1 LRHTLLITFG
11 SFADTPALVQRWV
24 GRRRGWLL
32 AAKLWSLARRA
43 SDWDVRPWSQRALH
57 VALEVMRHT
66 LLILLVHW
74 SFRIS
79 GTADGCG
86 HTEFDPSL
94 RSLRSLARRAS
105 DRDMRCSPSDNMRCS
120 CSVTGWSVL
129 VFSCQGLAGWSAHA
143 EAAAGAIGCVPPVRG
158 GAEAACGSVLP
169 RCTPRRGV
177 WAAREAERCRA
188 RNACEF
194 RGLSGLA
201 VGWRDLFAFW
211 GLSPWGRRT
220 ARRTAIVARAC
231 RVRSGLEIR
240 WIARDRERPDGG
252 FGHDTPDRL

>member
-1 LRHTLLITFG
+1 
-11 SFADTPALVQRWV
+11 
-24 GRRRGWLL
+24 
-32 AAKLWSLARRA
+32 
-43 SDWDVRPWSQRALH
+43 
-57 VALEVMRHT
+57 MRHT
-66 LLILLVHW
+66 LLILLAHLLTHLHW
-74 SFRIS
+74 CS
-79 GTADGCG
+79 DGCCSPRCIPRG
-86 HTEFDPSL
+86 GAGL
-94 RSLRSLARRAS
+94 LARRAS
-105 DRDMRCSPSDNMRCS
+105 GRDACPRDRRARHASF
-120 CSVTGWSVL
+120 
-129 VFSCQGLAGWSAHA
+129 FSCQGLAGWSAHA

-194 RGLSGLA
+194 RGLSGPA